1 MANVVV
7 SALATWNGKALKK
20 AKQDVDVFNKQLKTL
35 ARTFGVTFS
44 AAAIVSFSK
53 KAIKAFTEDEAAAK
67 RLALQLENTGNAFR
81 VDEVEGYIKSLEK
94 TNAILTDLRAP
105 FQTLLNLTG
114 SVELAQR
121 SLEAALNISAGT
133 GENLNTVI
141 SAIASGI
148 RGQTKAIKNLN
159 TGIDSNIIATG
170 DMNQIMEA
178 LEKRFSGQSAARLDT
193 YAGKMDVL
201 RKGADEATKSIGTG
215 LVNALTTLSK
225 DNSVESLAT
234 NFENLGNNIAFAIEE
249 MAKLIKKFDDL
260 VNNPSFA
267 AGLLALA
274 ALSRNPKILAAAL
287 GTVGLNAASNVALGG
302 GTTST
307 SSNLKNANA
316 RENRL
321 QLAQIKTGTTY
332 RKLEN
337 EQLKKKTEVDKLAEK
352 FDLERIGL
360 MKALNETTDAE
371 TKLRIQAKIAILDN
385 NEALAKKINAE
396 LEAAKKVEELGNAFT
411 SASQVLAAQTS
422 KLQSAFD
429 SALNALLAR
438 IATAGFM
445 PPASVIAGLS
455 LVDQLRIEK
464 AEDAFTALNLTN
476 PEFIASMASER
487 QAVSAISGGGNQ
499 FSLSFDTT
507 FTGDRFTQLIAES
520 LQLSEKTGYSTS
532 PAGSLNP

>member
-1 MANVVV
+1 MANIFV
-7 SALATWNGKALKK
+7 AATATWNGKALKK
-20 AKQDVDVFNKQLKTL
+20 AKQDVDVFSKQVKGL
-35 ARTFGVTFS
+35 ARTFGVAFS
-44 AAAIVSFSK
+44 ATALVGFSK
-53 KAIKAFTEDEAAAK
+53 KAIKAFSDDEAAAK

-121 SLEAALNISAGT
+121 SLESALNISAGT
-133 GENLNTVI
+133 GESLATVI
-141 SAIASGI
+141 SAISSGI
-148 RGQTKAIKNLN
+148 RGNTKAIKNLN
-159 TGIDSNIIATG
+159 TGIDANIIATG
-170 DMNQIMEA
+170 DMNKIMDA
-178 LEKRFSGQSAARLDT
+178 LDKRFSGQAAARLDT

-201 RKGADEATKSIGTG
+201 KKGADEATKAIGAG
-215 LVNALTTLSK
+215 LVDAISLLGEDRSIQDAADQMENFGTAIANA
-225 DNSVESLAT
+225 VV
-234 NFENLGNNIAFAIEE
+234 G
-249 MAKLIKKFDDL
+249 MAELIKKADRIVTLNDEGKFGDI
-260 VNNPSFA
+260 
-267 AGLLALA
+267 LLALQPGGRA
-274 ALSRNPKILAAAL
+274 ASKLFNKLNEFGASSRSVPQTSA
-287 GTVGLNAASNVALGG
+287 NAA
-302 GTTST
+302 
-307 SSNLKNANA
+307 NL

-321 QLAQIKTGTTY
+321 NQLFREAVKY
-332 RKLEN
+332 RKAEID
-337 EQLKKKTEVDKLAEK
+337 QLKKKTETDKLAEK

-360 MKALNETTDAE
+360 TKALNETTDAE
-371 TKLRIQAKIAILDN
+371 TKLRIQAKLAILDN

-396 LEAAKKVEELGNAFT
+396 LEAAKKVAELGNAFT
-411 SASQVLAAQTS
+411 NASAVLAAQTS

-445 PPASVIAGLS
+445 TPASVIASLS

-520 LQLSEKTGYSTS
+520 LQLSEKTGYSNS
-532 PAGSLNP
+532 PAGSINR

>member
-1 MANVVV
+1 
-7 SALATWNGKALKK
+7 
-20 AKQDVDVFNKQLKTL
+20 
-35 ARTFGVTFS
+35 
-44 AAAIVSFSK
+44 
-53 KAIKAFTEDEAAAK
+53 
-67 RLALQLENTGNAFR
+67 
-81 VDEVEGYIKSLEK
+81 
-94 TNAILTDLRAP
+94 
-105 FQTLLNLTG
+105 
-114 SVELAQR
+114 
-121 SLEAALNISAGT
+121 
-133 GENLNTVI
+133 
-141 SAIASGI
+141 
-148 RGQTKAIKNLN
+148 
-159 TGIDSNIIATG
+159 
-170 DMNQIMEA
+170 
-178 LEKRFSGQSAARLDT
+178 
-193 YAGKMDVL
+193 
-201 RKGADEATKSIGTG
+201 
-215 LVNALTTLSK
+215 LTTLSK

-249 MAKLIKKFDDL
+249 MAKLIKKFDNL

-360 MKALNETTDAE
+360 TKALNETTDAE
-371 TKLRIQAKIAILDN
+371 TKLRIEAKLAILDN
-385 NEALAKKINAE
+385 NEALAKKIAAE
-396 LEAAKKVEELGNAFT
+396 LEAAKKATELASAFGGAT
-411 SASQVLAAQTS
+411 QALAAQMG
-422 KLQSAFD
+422 KLQTAVDKAFD
-429 SALNALLAR
+429 AILAK
-438 IATAGFM
+438 IVSGGFV
-445 PPASVIAGLS
+445 PDPTLVKQLP
-455 LVDQLRIEK
+455 LVDQLRVEK
-464 AEDAFTALNLTN
+464 AMEAKTALNLSN
-476 PEFIASMASER
+476 PAFIASMASER
-487 QAVSAISGGGNQ
+487 QAISAISGGGNQ

-532 PAGSLNP
+532 PAGSLS

>member
-20 AKQDVDVFNKQLKTL
+20 AKQDVNVFDKQLKTL

-53 KAIKAFTEDEAAAK
+53 KAVKAFTEDEAAAK

-121 SLEAALNISAGT
+121 SLESALNISAGT
-133 GENLNTVI
+133 GESLGTVI
-141 SAIASGI
+141 SAISSGI

-159 TGIDSNIIATG
+159 TGIDANIIATG
-170 DMNQIMEA
+170 DMNKIMEA
-178 LEKRFSGQSAARLDT
+178 LDKRFSGQAAARLDT

-201 RKGADEATKSIGTG
+201 KKGADEATKAIGEG
-215 LVNALTTLSK
+215 IVGALTALSQ
-225 DNSVESLAT
+225 DNSI
-234 NFENLGNNIAFAIEE
+234 ENAAVDMENYGVAIGNAI
-249 MAKLIKKFDDL
+249 
-260 VNNPSFA
+260 
-267 AGLLALA
+267 AGLGTLIADVKKLPGARKVTDVLFGTNIFSMLGKYFELDQKENAKDDPALNKA
-274 ALSRNPKILAAAL
+274 NMRESRLNLKFNKEVVKYNKILAD
-287 GTVGLNAASNVALGG
+287 
-302 GTTST
+302 
-307 SSNLKNANA
+307 
-316 RENRL
+316 
-321 QLAQIKTGTTY
+321 
-332 RKLEN
+332 
-337 EQLKKKTEVDKLAEK
+337 QLKKKTETDKLAEK

-360 MKALNETTDAE
+360 TKALNETTDAE
-371 TKLRIQAKIAILDN
+371 TKLRIQAKLAILDN

-396 LEAAKKVEELGNAFT
+396 LEAAKKVAELGNAFT

-532 PAGSLNP
+532 PAGSLS

>member
-20 AKQDVDVFNKQLKTL
+20 AKQDVNVFDKQLKTL

-53 KAIKAFTEDEAAAK
+53 KAVKAFTEDEAAAK

-81 VDEVEGYIKSLEK
+81 VNEVEGYIKSLEK

-121 SLEAALNISAGT
+121 SLESALNISAGT
-133 GENLNTVI
+133 GESLGTVV
-141 SAIASGI
+141 SAISSGI

-159 TGIDSNIIATG
+159 TGIDANIIATG
-170 DMNQIMEA
+170 DMNKIMEA
-178 LEKRFSGQSAARLDT
+178 LDKRFSGQAAARLDT

-201 RKGADEATKSIGTG
+201 KKGADEATKAIGEG
-215 LVNALTTLSK
+215 IVGALTALSQ
-225 DNSVESLAT
+225 DNSI
-234 NFENLGNNIAFAIEE
+234 ENAAVDMENYGVAIGNAI
-249 MAKLIKKFDDL
+249 
-260 VNNPSFA
+260 
-267 AGLLALA
+267 AGLGTLIADVKKLPGA
-274 ALSRNPKILAAAL
+274 RKVTDVLFGTNIFSML
-287 GTVGLNAASNVALGG
+287 GKYFELDQKENAKDDPAVN
-302 GTTST
+302 
-307 SSNLKNANA
+307 KANM

-321 QLAQIKTGTTY
+321 NLKFNKEVVKYNKILAD
-332 RKLEN
+332 
-337 EQLKKKTEVDKLAEK
+337 QLKKKTETDKLAEK

-371 TKLRIQAKIAILDN
+371 TKLRIQAKLAILDN

-396 LEAAKKVEELGNAFT
+396 LEAARKAAELANAFT
-411 SASQVLAAQTS
+411 SASQMLLAQTM
-422 KLQSAFD
+422 KLQTAMD
-429 SALNALLAR
+429 SALNSILAK
-438 IATAGFM
+438 IATAGFV
-445 PPASVIAGLS
+445 PPASLVKSLP
-455 LVDQLRIEK
+455 LVDQLRVEK
-464 AEDAFTALNLTN
+464 AVEANKALNLSN
-476 PEFIASMASER
+476 PQFVASMASER

-532 PAGSLNP
+532 PAGSLS

>member
-20 AKQDVDVFNKQLKTL
+20 AKQDVNVFDKQLKTL

-53 KAIKAFTEDEAAAK
+53 KAVKAFTEDEAAAK

-81 VDEVEGYIKSLEK
+81 VNEVEGYIKSLEK

-121 SLEAALNISAGT
+121 SLESALNISAGT
-133 GENLNTVI
+133 GESLGTVV
-141 SAIASGI
+141 SAISSGI

-159 TGIDSNIIATG
+159 TGIDANIIATG
-170 DMNQIMEA
+170 DMNKIMEA
-178 LEKRFSGQSAARLDT
+178 LDKRFSGQAAARLDT

-201 RKGADEATKSIGTG
+201 KKGADEATKAIGEG
-215 LVNALTTLSK
+215 IVGALTALSQ
-225 DNSVESLAT
+225 DNSI
-234 NFENLGNNIAFAIEE
+234 ENAAVDMENYGVAIGNAI
-249 MAKLIKKFDDL
+249 
-260 VNNPSFA
+260 
-267 AGLLALA
+267 AGLGTLIADVKKLPGA
-274 ALSRNPKILAAAL
+274 RKVTDVLFGTNIFSML
-287 GTVGLNAASNVALGG
+287 GKYFELDQKENAKDDPAVN
-302 GTTST
+302 
-307 SSNLKNANA
+307 KANM

-321 QLAQIKTGTTY
+321 NLKFNKEVVKYNKILAD
-332 RKLEN
+332 
-337 EQLKKKTEVDKLAEK
+337 QLKKKTETDKLAEK

-371 TKLRIQAKIAILDN
+371 TKLRIQAKLAILDN

-396 LEAAKKVEELGNAFT
+396 LEAARKAAELANAFT
-411 SASQVLAAQTS
+411 SASQMLLAQTM
-422 KLQSAFD
+422 KLQTAMD
-429 SALNALLAR
+429 SALNSILAK
-438 IATAGFM
+438 IATAGFV
-445 PPASVIAGLS
+445 PPASLVKSLP
-455 LVDQLRIEK
+455 LVDQLRVEK
-464 AEDAFTALNLTN
+464 AVEANKALNLSN
-476 PEFIASMASER
+476 PAFVASMASER

-532 PAGSLNP
+532 PAGSLS

>member
-1 MANVVV
+1 MANIFV
-7 SALATWNGKALKK
+7 AATATWNGKALKK
-20 AKQDVDVFNKQLKTL
+20 AKQDVDVFSRQLKGL
-35 ARTFGVTFS
+35 ARTFGVAFS

-53 KAIKAFTEDEAAAK
+53 KAVKAFTEDEAAAK

-114 SVELAQR
+114 SVALAQR
-121 SLEAALNISAGT
+121 SLESALDISAGT
-133 GENLNTVI
+133 GENLNTVV
-141 SAIASGI
+141 SAISSGI

-159 TGIDSNIIATG
+159 TGIDANIIASG
-170 DMNQIMEA
+170 DMNKIMEA
-178 LEKRFSGQSAARLDT
+178 LDKRFSGQAAARLDT

-201 RKGADEATKSIGTG
+201 KKGADEATKAIGEGIVGALTALSEDNSIENATLAMENYGVSIGNAITG
-215 LVNALTTLSK
+215 
-225 DNSVESLAT
+225 
-234 NFENLGNNIAFAIEE
+234 
-249 MAKLIKKFDDL
+249 
-260 VNNPSFA
+260 
-267 AGLLALA
+267 AGLLVAELKKVPGSRQVTDVLFGTNIFSMLAKLAEIDQKENAKDDPAL
-274 ALSRNPKILAAAL
+274 NK
-287 GTVGLNAASNVALGG
+287 
-302 GTTST
+302 
-307 SSNLKNANA
+307 ANM

-321 QLAQIKTGTTY
+321 NLKFNKEVVKYNKILAD
-332 RKLEN
+332 
-337 EQLKKKTEVDKLAEK
+337 QLKKKTEVDKLAEK

-360 MKALNETTDAE
+360 TKALNETTDAE
-371 TKLRIQAKIAILDN
+371 TKLRIQAKLAILDN

-396 LEAAKKVEELGNAFT
+396 LEAARKAAELANAFT
-411 SASQVLAAQTS
+411 SASAVLAAQTS

-429 SALNALLAR
+429 SALNSLLAR
-438 IATAGFM
+438 IATTGFK
-445 PPASVIAGLS
+445 PPASVVAGFS
-455 LVDQLRIEK
+455 LVDQLRIQK
-464 AEDAFTALNLTN
+464 GEDAFTALNLTN

-532 PAGSLNP
+532 PAGSLS